1 MSRETMGRVGAY
13 VVLLGLLAVSIYAAQ
28 WPLGLPRIGLHL
40 GLGGAMALIVVA
52 VFMQLRRTPAL
63 ARLFAYAGVLWLGI
77 LFGLMSLDYV
87 YR

>member
-1 MSRETMGRVGAY
+1 MRETLSRILSY
-13 VVLLGLLAVSIYAAQ
+13 LVLLALLGASVYAAQ
-28 WPLGLPRIGLHL
+28 WPLGLARIALHL

-63 ARLFAYAGVLWLGI
+63 ARLFAYAGVLWLAI